1 MWQCDNGLD
10 DCRKSLPFVLVG
22 TIHEKE
28 DGPAKGIVY
37 AGWAHFDGFFFVVDV
52 NVVVVDNVVDN
63 FYRCL
68 MFESFWS
75 SSQIKAIVIIELSN

>member
-1 MWQCDNGLD
+1 MVRPRESCMRGEPTLM
-10 DCRKSLPFVLVG
+10 G
-22 TIHEKE
+22 
-28 DGPAKGIVY
+28 
-37 AGWAHFDGFFFVVDV
+37 FFVVDV
-52 NVVVVDNVVDN
+52 DAVVDN

>member
-1 MWQCDNGLD
+1 MRGEPTLM
-10 DCRKSLPFVLVG
+10 G
-22 TIHEKE
+22 
-28 DGPAKGIVY
+28 
-37 AGWAHFDGFFFVVDV
+37 FFVVDV
-52 NVVVVDNVVDN
+52 NVVVVDAVVDN